1 MEGKGIMLPART
13 YSISIDRDWQV
24 LYEAIWRPEVFP
36 KWASGLAESDLRQE
50 DDKWLADGP
59 EGPVAIRFSPH
70 NDYGVM
76 DHFVDTGDGREVHV
90 PLRVVRNGDG
100 AEVML
105 TLFRQPGMDDEM
117 FARDA
122 KWMTRDLR
130 ALKAFV
136 TA

>member
-1 MEGKGIMLPART
+1 MLPART
-13 YSISIDRDWQV
+13 YSISINRDWQA

-59 EGPVAIRFSPH
+59 EGPITIRFTPH

-76 DHFVDTGDGREVHV
+76 DHFVDTGDGNEIHV
-90 PLRVVRNGDG
+90 PLRVIRNSDG

-105 TLFRQPGMDDEM
+105 TLFLQPGMDDEM

-122 KWMTRDLR
+122 KWITRDLR
-130 ALKAFV
+130 ALKTFI
-136 TA
+136 TG

>member
-1 MEGKGIMLPART
+1 MLPART
-13 YSISIDRDWQV
+13 DSISINRDWQA
-24 LYEAIWRPEVFP
+24 LYEAFWRPEVFP

-50 DDKWLADGP
+50 GDKWLADGP
-59 EGPVAIRFSPH
+59 EGPITIRFTPH

-76 DHFVDTGDGREVHV
+76 DHFVDTGDGKEIHV
-90 PLRVVRNGDG
+90 PLRVIQNGDG

-122 KWMTRDLR
+122 KWITRDLR
-130 ALKAFV
+130 ALKNFV
-136 TA
+136 TG

>member
-1 MEGKGIMLPART
+1 MLPART
-13 YSISIDRDWQV
+13 YSISINRDWQA

-50 DDKWLADGP
+50 GDKWLADGP
-59 EGPVAIRFSPH
+59 EGPITIRFTPH

-76 DHFVDTGDGREVHV
+76 DHFVDTGDGKEIHV
-90 PLRVVRNGDG
+90 PLRVIRNGDG

-122 KWMTRDLR
+122 KWITRDLR
-130 ALKAFV
+130 ALKNFV
-136 TA
+136 TG